1 MVPEV
6 VIELVEALKGKYPI
20 KLVCECL
27 KVPRSSYY
35 RWAKNGIK
43 KRRELEIKIKE
54 VCTKHKFHIGHRI
67 VKAWLLRDFDI
78 KVNRKTVQ
86 KIMQKYNWQCRV
98 KPKRKVKIC
107 GESKWIVP
115 NRLNQDFKASKP
127 NEKWVTDIT
136 YIPFGQTMMY
146 LSCILDLYNNEVIAY
161 QIGLNQEVSLVTE
174 TLKGAIK
181 GRNAQGVILHSDQG
195 SQYTSYA
202 YQNLAKENGIITSM
216 SRKGN
221 CFDNA
226 VIESFHST
234 LKSEEFYSQPREH
247 LTNPIVVEKIK
258 NFIYHYNKIR
268 LQAKLNYLSP
278 IEYREQAA

>member
-1 MVPEV
+1 MVQEA
-6 VIELVEALKGKYPI
+6 VIELVESLKVKYPI
-20 KLVCECL
+20 KLICECL
-27 KVPRSSYY
+27 GVPRSSYY
-35 RWAKNGIK
+35 RWLKNGTR
-43 KRRELEIKIKE
+43 KRSNLEVKIKE
-54 VCTKHKFHIGHRI
+54 VCTKHKFHIGHRT
-67 VKAWLLRDFDI
+67 VKAWLLRDFSI

-86 KIMQKYNWQCRV
+86 KIMQKYSWQCRV
-98 KPKRKVKIC
+98 KPKRKVKNS
-107 GESKWIVP
+107 GESKLIVP
-115 NRLNQDFKASKP
+115 NRLEQNFKASKP

-146 LSCILDLYNNEVIAY
+146 LSCIMDLYNNEVIAY
-161 QIGLNQEVSLVTE
+161 QIGLNQEVSLVIN
-174 TLKGAIK
+174 TLKEAIE
-181 GRNAQGVILHSDQG
+181 GRKVKGVILHSDQG

-202 YQNLAKENGIITSM
+202 FQNLAKENGIITSM

-234 LKSEEFYSQPREH
+234 IKSEEFYSQPREH

-278 IEYREQAA
+278 IEYREQVA